1 MLAVKK
7 HKIRKVNHNRKDA
20 HSVQTLQM
28 LSSIMKVFD
37 LLYYVLV
44 DPLDVESQ
52 ELEGVWK
59 EMADQLINEK
69 DSAEK

>member
-7 HKIRKVNHNRKDA
+7 HKIRKVNHNRKDE
-20 HSVQTLQM
+20 HSVQTLPM

-37 LLYYVLV
+37 LLHFVLL

-69 DSAEK
+69 DSEEK